1 MVCKRPGPHSEWG
14 GWVFLPPRPDL
25 PLVSDLNDTRVTG
38 QEADILV
45 FELTFELVCMQDKS
59 SRIKYERNI
68 SQQRS

>member
-1 MVCKRPGPHSEWG
+1 MMRG
-14 GWVFLPPRPDL
+14 GAHDGMDALA
-25 PLVSDLNDTRVTG
+25 LVWHAGGTLTG

-45 FELTFELVCMQDKS
+45 FELTFELECMQDKS